1 MKINLKISKPFSNYF
16 KNPTNKVFK
25 QRRFD
30 MEFEKERKEF
40 QVKYKEAIS
49 KIKETYWKDQNKMEV
64 DYIEYFNFVEGNLLW
79 KNQSKDRRWMVIQ
92 SYKCVMQMKET
103 MENQKKFMA
112 KQKIWKIEDEEKHE
126 EQQAL
131 LTLLDKQAENW
142 LTPFNFTSKIS
153 NLLDLILPPT
163 IGSHQ
168 DYYNKINKYALMV
181 EEGKLEEAEEFKRQD
196 LNQDFKN
203 SLLEPIFVNLKKM
216 IRSVTSSPEHGIYE
230 EYKTVIHQ
238 LKTKIDVTKGKG
250 KEIMSSLTE
259 KYKDLII
266 NSRKENE
273 EANLKIALIENTLTA
288 ITSLLI
294 TWERY
299 VDILYSSNEELN
311 KIQSKMR
318 KNLNPDYKD
327 LPYAGNLALID
338 DDLNSIETLLGVS
351 NQSLKMKNE
360 IMNKLTDSDK
370 KEAFMSLIL
379 KNEKEFDLKPRE
391 IKENK
396 EETNEKQGENKEN
409 NENNEEKE
417 EIHKLNE
424 EKIKQIEEE
433 SYFSEKQKLEFD
445 LDDASLLM
453 DGILFKSTSLTQ
465 DSNETKNKI
474 AKDDLLTS
482 LIKKQ
487 NQYKDELEKKNLL
500 TKNLDDYL
508 NKEINKEKE
517 YTVDINKII
526 ELAEIEIIE
535 EKNRK
540 NDYFQENNLT
550 SESVSLY
557 KSQYYDRLVNK
568 SKGIHK
574 INEDFI
580 KIDIYSES
588 LLTYLEYSINE
599 SLEVKGYFNVS
610 LVMKYFLN
618 TLNLIEEDSLTP
630 ENKFKKRHFEKL
642 ISLIGHLPIK
652 DSQNFKKIFD
662 LHKEV
667 EIDI

>member
-16 KNPTNKVFK
+16 KKPTNRIFK

-40 QVKYKEAIS
+40 QVKYKEAIN
-49 KIKETYWKDQNKMEV
+49 KIKDTYWKDQNKIEV
-64 DYIEYFNFVEGNLLW
+64 DYIEYFNFIEGNLLW
-79 KNQSKDRRWMVIQ
+79 KNQSKDRRWMVME
-92 SYKCVMQMKET
+92 SYKCMMQMRET
-103 MENQKKFMA
+103 MENQKKFIA
-112 KQKIWKIEDEEKHE
+112 KQKIWKIEDDEKHE

-153 NLLDLILPPT
+153 NVLDLILPPT

-181 EEGKLEEAEEFKRQD
+181 EEGRLEEAEEFKRQD

-203 SLLEPIFVNLKKM
+203 SLLEPIFANLKKM
-216 IRSVTSSPEHGIYE
+216 IRSLTSTPEHKIYE
-230 EYKTVIHQ
+230 EYKIVIHQ

-250 KEIMSSLTE
+250 KEIINTLTE
-259 KYKDLII
+259 KYKELII

-273 EANLKIALIENTLTA
+273 EGNMKITLIENTLTA

-299 VDILYSSNEELN
+299 VDILYASNEELN
-311 KIQSKMR
+311 KIQSTMR
-318 KNLNPDYKD
+318 KNENSEYKD

-338 DDLNSIETLLGVS
+338 DDLNSIETLLGIS

-370 KEAFMSLIL
+370 KEAFMSLII
-379 KNEKEFDLKPRE
+379 KNEKELDLKS
-391 IKENK
+391 KENK
-396 EETNEKQGENKEN
+396 EETEAKQGKQEENKEN
-409 NENNEEKE
+409 EE
-417 EIHKLNE
+417 EINKLNE

-433 SYFSEKQKLEFD
+433 SYFTEKQKLEFD

-453 DGILFKSTSLTQ
+453 DGILFKSTSETQ
-465 DSNETKNKI
+465 DSNEKKNKI

-487 NQYKDELEKKNLL
+487 NQYKEEQEKRNLL

-508 NKEINKEKE
+508 KKELNKEKE

-535 EKNRK
+535 DKNKK
-540 NDYFQENNLT
+540 NEYFKENNLN
-550 SESVSLY
+550 SESISLY

-588 LLTYLEYSINE
+588 LLSYLEYAINE

-618 TLNLIEEDSLTP
+618 NLKSIEDDSLTP
-630 ENKFKKRHFEKL
+630 ENKFKKKHFEKL